1 LNILVTGGAG
11 FLGSH
16 IADEYIGLG
25 HNVTIID
32 NMSTGTEEYINPKA
46 MFYKADIRDKGIGK
60 IIKENKIE
68 VINHHAAQINLR
80 NSVLDP
86 QNDADINILGS
97 INLLQSSLE
106 AGVKKVIFASSG
118 GAIYGEDDKLPVTE
132 EHSVNPR
139 SPYGINKLAVEK
151 YLYYYKAVHGLDYTV
166 LRYANAY
173 GPRQNAH
180 GESGVVAIFASKL
193 LKNEEAVINGDG
205 RQSRDYV
212 YISDIVKANILALG
226 VTKFYIYNIGTGKET
241 SVNYIFNKLN
251 EFAGT
256 SFKEV
261 HGPSKA
267 GEQLRSALSYE
278 RINNEFG
285 WKPETDIDTG
295 LKQTF
300 EFFNNRNRK
309 RIK

>member
-1 LNILVTGGAG
+1 MNILVTGGAG
-11 FLGSH
+11 FIGSH
-16 IADEYIGLG
+16 IADAYIGLG
-25 HNVTIID
+25 HNVFIID
-32 NMSTGTEEYINPKA
+32 NMSSGTNDFINPKA
-46 MFYKADIRDKGIGK
+46 KYYKADIRDKSIDK
-60 IIKENKIE
+60 IIEENKIE

-80 NSVLDP
+80 SSVLDP
-86 QNDADINILGS
+86 QNDAEINVLGS
-97 INLLQSSLE
+97 INLLQAALK
-106 AGVKKVIFASSG
+106 AGVKKIIFASSG
-118 GAIYGEDDKLPVTE
+118 GAIYGEDDKLPVSE
-132 EHSVNPR
+132 EHTVNPR

-151 YLYYYKAVHGLDYTV
+151 YLYYYKTVHGIDYTI

-180 GESGVVAIFASKL
+180 GESGVVAIFSNKF

-205 RQSRDYV
+205 MQSRDYV

-226 VTKFYIYNIGTGKET
+226 VTKFDIYNIGTGKET

-261 HGPSKA
+261 HGPPKA
-267 GEQLRSALSYE
+267 GEQRRSALSYQ

-285 WKPETDIDTG
+285 WKPETDVAAG

-300 EFFNNRNRK
+300 EFFSSRNR
-309 RIK
+309 IK

>member
-11 FLGSH
+11 FIGSH
-16 IADEYIGLG
+16 IADAYAGLG
-25 HNVTIID
+25 HNVIIID
-32 NMSTGTEEYINPKA
+32 NMSTGTEEFINPKA
-46 MFYKADIRDKGIGK
+46 KFYKADIRDKGISK

-80 NSVLDP
+80 SSV
-86 QNDADINILGS
+86 
-97 INLLQSSLE
+97 
-106 AGVKKVIFASSG
+106 ASSG

-151 YLYYYKAVHGLDYTV
+151 YLYYYKAVHGLDYTI

-180 GESGVVAIFASKL
+180 GESGVVAIFSSKL

-212 YISDIVKANILALG
+212 YISDIVKANTIALG
-226 VTKFYIYNIGTGKET
+226 ITKFNIYNIGTGKET

-261 HGPSKA
+261 HGPPKA

-278 RINNEFG
+278 RINHEFG